1 MKKNR
6 ALKNWVITVFVG
18 LILTYLFVFLATLL
32 NKTGLINS
40 SANVWMKDWID
51 YVAVFQVA
59 ISTNLW
65 TQCDKYSLV
74 FFILFGLTL
83 LVFLVT
89 FILSLCKENKKCY
102 IWLAFFELV
111 LGLVFTYVYLL
122 PFSVNFF
129 EFSNGKIEAVA
140 SYQVSGAIVNIFRN
154 PSNNV
159 WEIFYFVVLVAVIA
173 VFGISILGIFFTG
186 LYRICKKDAAKEVK
200 EQKLVEVA
208 PAVETPV
215 VAPLPEKKKGIL
227 IVKRYDK
234 LGDFGPLVEK
244 KEETSYPKEPITQ
257 KSLTIE
263 EVRVAI
269 KEEIEKAETKRI
281 VEEYKEDRNTQKIAN
296 AIVKAQE
303 KSESKKETVL
313 VEDKT
318 LTGDKEEEKKIYPT
332 PVVFAIPTDVREE
345 FEVKETKVEE
355 KPKVEVKPTNEGL
368 SEEKVK
374 EIIASEIKEAL
385 KDFAIIHETII
396 EKPVEVRIENAPV
409 EEAKETVKEE
419 KVTEEKAPESVVE
432 ETKPAEE
439 VETDE
444 VPVTEVK
451 VEEVKE
457 ETPAE
462 EKTEETKVET
472 SPFVEDKK
480 EETDKVVVEEVPVQE
495 ETKEPVVE
503 ETTAEPAPEVT
514 PEALEGEPAE
524 KAKIVRI
531 PFDQRMAQADDV
543 VKGSY
548 NELKSLL
555 KSYGL
560 NNRIANGGDSFRLHR
575 VTYCKIT
582 IAGKSLKLYLALNPN
597 DYANSTYP
605 IKDASSKAIYKET
618 PLVFKV
624 RSGLSLRRAEE
635 LIRDC
640 MDKHGLEQIEQVQVK
655 DWASNLASEHIDEDG
670 DDYADDDE

>member
-59 ISTNLW
+59 ISTNLC

-89 FILSLCKENKKCY
+89 FILGLCKENKKRY
-102 IWLAFFELV
+102 IWLAFFELI

-122 PFSVNFF
+122 PFSANFF

-173 VFGISILGIFFTG
+173 IFGISILGIFFTG

-263 EVRVAI
+263 EVRAAI

-281 VEEYKEDRNTQKIAN
+281 VEEYKEDRNAQKIAN

-419 KVTEEKAPESVVE
+419 KVIEEKAPESVVE
-432 ETKPAEE
+432 EAKPVEE
-439 VETDE
+439 VKTDE

-457 ETPAE
+457 ETPVE

-480 EETDKVVVEEVPVQE
+480 EETDKVVVEEVPAQE

-503 ETTAEPAPEVT
+503 ETTAEPAHEVT

-560 NNRIANGGDSFRLHR
+560 NNRIANGGDSFRLHK

>member
-89 FILSLCKENKKCY
+89 FILSLCKENKKRY

-122 PFSVNFF
+122 PFSANFF

-159 WEIFYFVVLVAVIA
+159 WEIFYFVVLAAVIA

-186 LYRICKKDAAKEVK
+186 LYRICKKDAAKEAK

-208 PAVETPV
+208 PAIETPV

-263 EVRVAI
+263 EVRAAI

-281 VEEYKEDRNTQKIAN
+281 VEEYKEDRNAQKIAN

-303 KSESKKETVL
+303 KSESKKETAL

-419 KVTEEKAPESVVE
+419 KAPESVVE

-457 ETPAE
+457 ETPVE

-480 EETDKVVVEEVPVQE
+480 EETDKVVVEEVPAQE

>member
-89 FILSLCKENKKCY
+89 FILSLCKENKKRY

-122 PFSVNFF
+122 PFSANFF

-173 VFGISILGIFFTG
+173 IFGISILGIFFTG
-186 LYRICKKDAAKEVK
+186 LYRICKKDVAKEVK

-263 EVRVAI
+263 EVRAAI

-281 VEEYKEDRNTQKIAN
+281 VEEYKEDRNAQKIAN

-303 KSESKKETVL
+303 KSESKKETAL

-457 ETPAE
+457 ETPVE

-480 EETDKVVVEEVPVQE
+480 EETDKVVVEEVPAQE

-524 KAKIVRI
+524 KVKIVRI

>member
-89 FILSLCKENKKCY
+89 FILSLCKENKKRY

-122 PFSVNFF
+122 PFSANFF

-140 SYQVSGAIVNIFRN
+140 SYQVSGAILNIFRN

-186 LYRICKKDAAKEVK
+186 LYRLCKKDAAKEVK

-234 LGDFGPLVEK
+234 LGDFGSLVEK

-257 KSLTIE
+257 KPLTIE
-263 EVRVAI
+263 EVRAAI

-281 VEEYKEDRNTQKIAN
+281 VEEYKEDRNAQKIAN

-303 KSESKKETVL
+303 KSESKKEITL

-332 PVVFAIPTDVREE
+332 PVVFAVPTDVREE

-396 EKPVEVRIENAPV
+396 EKPVEVRIENTPV
-409 EEAKETVKEE
+409 EEAKETVEEE
-419 KVTEEKAPESVVE
+419 KVTEEKVPESVVE
-432 ETKPAEE
+432 ETKPVEE
-439 VETDE
+439 AKTDE

-457 ETPAE
+457 ETPVE
-462 EKTEETKVET
+462 EKAEETKVET
-472 SPFVEDKK
+472 SPFVDDKK
-480 EETDKVVVEEVPVQE
+480 EEADKVVVEEVHVQE

-503 ETTAEPAPEVT
+503 ETTAEPAPEVA
-514 PEALEGEPAE
+514 PETLEGEPAE

>member
-89 FILSLCKENKKCY
+89 FILSLCKENKKRY

-122 PFSVNFF
+122 PFSANFF

-159 WEIFYFVVLVAVIA
+159 WDIFYFVVLAAVIA

-186 LYRICKKDAAKEVK
+186 LYRICKKDAAKEAK

-208 PAVETPV
+208 PAIETPV

-263 EVRVAI
+263 EVRAAI

-281 VEEYKEDRNTQKIAN
+281 VEEYKEDRNAQKIAN

-303 KSESKKETVL
+303 KSESKKETAL

-457 ETPAE
+457 ETPVE

-480 EETDKVVVEEVPVQE
+480 EETDKVVVEEVPAQE

-531 PFDQRMAQADDV
+531 SFDQRMAQADDV

>member
-89 FILSLCKENKKCY
+89 FILSLCKENKKRY

-122 PFSVNFF
+122 PFSANFF

-159 WEIFYFVVLVAVIA
+159 WEILYFVVLAAVIA

-186 LYRICKKDAAKEVK
+186 LYRICKKDAAKEAK

-208 PAVETPV
+208 PAIETPV

-263 EVRVAI
+263 EVRAAI

-281 VEEYKEDRNTQKIAN
+281 VEEYKEDRNAQKIAN

-303 KSESKKETVL
+303 KSESKKETAL

-457 ETPAE
+457 ETPVE

-480 EETDKVVVEEVPVQE
+480 EETDKVVVEEVPAQKE
-495 ETKEPVVE
+495 IKEPVVE

-670 DDYADDDE
+670 DDYADDDK

>member
-89 FILSLCKENKKCY
+89 FILSLCKENKKRY

-122 PFSVNFF
+122 PFSANFF

-173 VFGISILGIFFTG
+173 IFGISILGIFFTG
-186 LYRICKKDAAKEVK
+186 LYRICKKDSAKEVK

-263 EVRVAI
+263 EVRAAI

-281 VEEYKEDRNTQKIAN
+281 VEEYKEDRNAQKIAN

-419 KVTEEKAPESVVE
+419 KVTEENAPESVVE
-432 ETKPAEE
+432 ETKPVEE
-439 VETDE
+439 VKTDE

-457 ETPAE
+457 ETPVE

-503 ETTAEPAPEVT
+503 ETTAEPAPEVS

-524 KAKIVRI
+524 KTKIVRI

-560 NNRIANGGDSFRLHR
+560 NNRIANGGDSFRLHK

>member
-51 YVAVFQVA
+51 YVTVFQVA

-89 FILSLCKENKKCY
+89 FILSLCKENKKRY

-122 PFSVNFF
+122 PFSANFF

-208 PAVETPV
+208 SAVETPV

-263 EVRVAI
+263 EVRAAI

-281 VEEYKEDRNTQKIAN
+281 VEEYKEDRNAQKIAN

-419 KVTEEKAPESVVE
+419 KVTEENAPESVVE
-432 ETKPAEE
+432 ETKSAEE
-439 VETDE
+439 VKTDE
-444 VPVTEVK
+444 VSVTEVK

-457 ETPAE
+457 ETPVE

>member
-51 YVAVFQVA
+51 YVTVFQVA

-89 FILSLCKENKKCY
+89 FILSLCKENKKRY

-122 PFSVNFF
+122 PFSANFF

-173 VFGISILGIFFTG
+173 IFGISILGIFFTG

-244 KEETSYPKEPITQ
+244 KEETSYPKEPIAQ

-263 EVRVAI
+263 EVRAAI

-281 VEEYKEDRNTQKIAN
+281 VEEYKEDRNAQKIAN

-451 VEEVKE
+451 IEEVKE
-457 ETPAE
+457 ETPVE

-503 ETTAEPAPEVT
+503 ETTAELAPEVT

-531 PFDQRMAQADDV
+531 PFDQRIAQADDV

>member
-89 FILSLCKENKKCY
+89 FILSLCKENKKRY

-122 PFSVNFF
+122 PFSANFF

-173 VFGISILGIFFTG
+173 IFGISILGIFFTG

-215 VAPLPEKKKGIL
+215 VASLPEKKKGIL

-263 EVRVAI
+263 EVRAAI

-281 VEEYKEDRNTQKIAN
+281 VEEYKEDRNAQKIAN

-409 EEAKETVKEE
+409 EEAKEIVKEE

-432 ETKPAEE
+432 ETKPVEE
-439 VETDE
+439 VKTDE
-444 VPVTEVK
+444 VPVTEVN

-457 ETPAE
+457 ETPVE

-480 EETDKVVVEEVPVQE
+480 EETDKVVVEEVPAQE

-503 ETTAEPAPEVT
+503 ETTAEPAHEVT

-670 DDYADDDE
+670 DDYAGDDE

>member
-51 YVAVFQVA
+51 YVAVFKVA

-89 FILSLCKENKKCY
+89 FILSLCKENKKRY

-122 PFSVNFF
+122 PFSANFF

-263 EVRVAI
+263 EVRAAI

-281 VEEYKEDRNTQKIAN
+281 VEEYKEDRNAQKIAN

-374 EIIASEIKEAL
+374 EIIASEIKGAL

-419 KVTEEKAPESVVE
+419 KVTEENAPESVVE
-432 ETKPAEE
+432 ETKSAEE
-439 VETDE
+439 VKTDE

-457 ETPAE
+457 ETPVE
-462 EKTEETKVET
+462 EKIEETKVET

-495 ETKEPVVE
+495 EAKEPVVE

>member
-89 FILSLCKENKKCY
+89 FILSLCKENKKRY

-122 PFSVNFF
+122 PFSANFF

-173 VFGISILGIFFTG
+173 IFGISILGIFFTG

-215 VAPLPEKKKGIL
+215 AAPLPEKKKGIL

-263 EVRVAI
+263 EVRAAI

-281 VEEYKEDRNTQKIAN
+281 VEEYKEDRNAQKIAN

-451 VEEVKE
+451 IEEVKE
-457 ETPAE
+457 ETPVE

-503 ETTAEPAPEVT
+503 ETTAELAPEVT

-531 PFDQRMAQADDV
+531 PFDQRIAQADDV

>member
-32 NKTGLINS
+32 NKIGLINS

-51 YVAVFQVA
+51 YVVVFQVA

-74 FFILFGLTL
+74 FFILFGLML

-89 FILSLCKENKKCY
+89 FILSLCKENKKRY

-122 PFSVNFF
+122 PFSANFF
-129 EFSNGKIEAVA
+129 EFSNGKVEAVA

-263 EVRVAI
+263 EVRAAI

-281 VEEYKEDRNTQKIAN
+281 VEEYKEDRNAQKIAN

-345 FEVKETKVEE
+345 FEAKETKVEE

-457 ETPAE
+457 ETPVE

-503 ETTAEPAPEVT
+503 ETTAELAPEVT

>member
-6 ALKNWVITVFVG
+6 ALKNWVIMVFVG

-89 FILSLCKENKKCY
+89 FILSLCKENKKRY

-122 PFSVNFF
+122 PFSANFF

-140 SYQVSGAIVNIFRN
+140 SYQVSGAILNIFRN

-186 LYRICKKDAAKEVK
+186 LYRLCKKDAAKEVK

-257 KSLTIE
+257 KPLTIE
-263 EVRVAI
+263 EVRAAI

-281 VEEYKEDRNTQKIAN
+281 VEEYKEDRNAQKIAN

-303 KSESKKETVL
+303 KSESKKEITL

-332 PVVFAIPTDVREE
+332 PVVFAVPTDVREE

-396 EKPVEVRIENAPV
+396 EKPVEVRIENTPV
-409 EEAKETVKEE
+409 EEAKETVEEE
-419 KVTEEKAPESVVE
+419 KVTEEKVPESVVE
-432 ETKPAEE
+432 ETKPVEE
-439 VETDE
+439 AKTDE

-457 ETPAE
+457 ETPVE
-462 EKTEETKVET
+462 EKAEETKVET
-472 SPFVEDKK
+472 SPFVDDKK
-480 EETDKVVVEEVPVQE
+480 EEADKVVVEEVHVQE

-503 ETTAEPAPEVT
+503 ETTAEPAPEVA
-514 PEALEGEPAE
+514 PETLEGEPAE

>member
-51 YVAVFQVA
+51 YVDVFQVA

-89 FILSLCKENKKCY
+89 FILSLCKENKKRY

-122 PFSVNFF
+122 PFSANFF

-215 VAPLPEKKKGIL
+215 IAPLPEKKKGIL

-263 EVRVAI
+263 EVRAAI

-281 VEEYKEDRNTQKIAN
+281 VEEYKEDRNAQKIAN

-419 KVTEEKAPESVVE
+419 KVTEENAPESVVE
-432 ETKPAEE
+432 ETKSAEE
-439 VETDE
+439 VKTDE

-457 ETPAE
+457 ETPVE
-462 EKTEETKVET
+462 EKIEETKVET

>member
-89 FILSLCKENKKCY
+89 FILSLCKENKKRY

-122 PFSVNFF
+122 PFSANFF

-140 SYQVSGAIVNIFRN
+140 SYQVSGAILNIFRN

-186 LYRICKKDAAKEVK
+186 LYRLCKKDAAKEVK

-215 VAPLPEKKKGIL
+215 IAPLPEKKKGIL

-257 KSLTIE
+257 KPLTIE
-263 EVRVAI
+263 EVRAAI

-281 VEEYKEDRNTQKIAN
+281 VEEYKEDRNAQKIAN

-303 KSESKKETVL
+303 KSESKKEITL

-318 LTGDKEEEKKIYPT
+318 LTGDKEEEKKTYPT
-332 PVVFAIPTDVREE
+332 PVVFAVPTDVREE

-396 EKPVEVRIENAPV
+396 EKPVEVCIENTPV
-409 EEAKETVKEE
+409 EEAKETVEEE
-419 KVTEEKAPESVVE
+419 KVTEEKVPESVVE
-432 ETKPAEE
+432 ETKPVEE
-439 VETDE
+439 AKTDE

-457 ETPAE
+457 ETPVE
-462 EKTEETKVET
+462 EKAEETKVET
-472 SPFVEDKK
+472 SPFVDDKK
-480 EETDKVVVEEVPVQE
+480 EEADKVVVEEVHVQE

-503 ETTAEPAPEVT
+503 ETTAEPAPEVA
-514 PEALEGEPAE
+514 PETLEGEPAE

>member
-1 MKKNR
+1 MKKNC

-89 FILSLCKENKKCY
+89 FILSLCKENKKRY

-122 PFSVNFF
+122 PFSANFF

-140 SYQVSGAIVNIFRN
+140 SYQVSGAILNIFRN

-173 VFGISILGIFFTG
+173 IFGISILGIFFTG

-208 PAVETPV
+208 PAVATPV

-263 EVRVAI
+263 EVRAAI

-281 VEEYKEDRNTQKIAN
+281 VEEYKEDRNAQKIAN

-303 KSESKKETVL
+303 KSESKKETIL

-419 KVTEEKAPESVVE
+419 KVAEEKAPESVVE
-432 ETKPAEE
+432 ETKPVEE
-439 VETDE
+439 VKTDE

-457 ETPAE
+457 ETPVE

-480 EETDKVVVEEVPVQE
+480 EETDKVVVEEVPAQE

-503 ETTAEPAPEVT
+503 ETTAEPAHEVT

>member
-89 FILSLCKENKKCY
+89 FILSLCKENKKRY

-122 PFSVNFF
+122 PFSANFF

-186 LYRICKKDAAKEVK
+186 LYRICKKDAAKEAK

-208 PAVETPV
+208 PAIETSV

-263 EVRVAI
+263 EVRAAI

-281 VEEYKEDRNTQKIAN
+281 VEEYKEDRNAQKIAN

-303 KSESKKETVL
+303 KSESKKETAL

-419 KVTEEKAPESVVE
+419 KVTEEKTPESVVE

-457 ETPAE
+457 ETPVE

-480 EETDKVVVEEVPVQE
+480 EETDKVVVEEVPAQE

>member
-89 FILSLCKENKKCY
+89 FILSLCKENKKRY

-122 PFSVNFF
+122 PFSANFF

-159 WEIFYFVVLVAVIA
+159 WEIFYFVILVAVIA

-263 EVRVAI
+263 EVRAAI

-281 VEEYKEDRNTQKIAN
+281 VEEYKEDRNAQKIAN

-419 KVTEEKAPESVVE
+419 KATEENAPESVVE
-432 ETKPAEE
+432 ETKSAEE
-439 VETDE
+439 VKTDE

-457 ETPAE
+457 ETPVE

-503 ETTAEPAPEVT
+503 ETTAEPTPEVT
-514 PEALEGEPAE
+514 PEVLEGEPAE

>member
-89 FILSLCKENKKCY
+89 FILSLCKENKKRY

-122 PFSVNFF
+122 PFSANFF

-263 EVRVAI
+263 EVRAAI

-281 VEEYKEDRNTQKIAN
+281 VEEYKEDRNAQKIAN

-419 KVTEEKAPESVVE
+419 KVTEENAPESVVE
-432 ETKPAEE
+432 ETKSAEE
-439 VETDE
+439 VKTDE

-457 ETPAE
+457 ETPVE
-462 EKTEETKVET
+462 EKIEETKVET

-495 ETKEPVVE
+495 ETKESVVE
-503 ETTAEPAPEVT
+503 ETIAEPAPEVT

>member
-89 FILSLCKENKKCY
+89 FILSLCKENKKRY

-122 PFSVNFF
+122 PFSANFF

-173 VFGISILGIFFTG
+173 IFGISILGIFFTG
-186 LYRICKKDAAKEVK
+186 LYRICKKDSAKEVK

-208 PAVETPV
+208 PAIETPV

-263 EVRVAI
+263 EVRAAI

-281 VEEYKEDRNTQKIAN
+281 VEEYKEDRNAQKIAN

-419 KVTEEKAPESVVE
+419 KVTEENAPESVVE
-432 ETKPAEE
+432 ETKSAEE
-439 VETDE
+439 VKTDE

-457 ETPAE
+457 ETPVE

-503 ETTAEPAPEVT
+503 ETTAELAPEVT

-655 DWASNLASEHIDEDG
+655 DWASNLASEYIDEDG

>member
-89 FILSLCKENKKCY
+89 FILSLCKENKKRY

-122 PFSVNFF
+122 PFSANFF

-159 WEIFYFVVLVAVIA
+159 WDIFYFVVLAAVIA

-186 LYRICKKDAAKEVK
+186 LYRICKKDAAKEAK

-208 PAVETPV
+208 PAIETPV

-263 EVRVAI
+263 EVRAAI

-281 VEEYKEDRNTQKIAN
+281 VEEYKEDRNAQKIAN

-303 KSESKKETVL
+303 KSESKKETAL

-457 ETPAE
+457 ETLVE

-480 EETDKVVVEEVPVQE
+480 EETDKVVVEEVPAQE

>member
-89 FILSLCKENKKCY
+89 FILSLCKENKKRY

-122 PFSVNFF
+122 PFSANFF

-140 SYQVSGAIVNIFRN
+140 SYQVSGAILNIFRN

-186 LYRICKKDAAKEVK
+186 LYRLCKKDAAKEVK

-257 KSLTIE
+257 KPLTIE
-263 EVRVAI
+263 EVRAAI

-281 VEEYKEDRNTQKIAN
+281 VEEYKEDRNAQKIAN

-303 KSESKKETVL
+303 KSESKKEITL

-332 PVVFAIPTDVREE
+332 PVVFAVPTDVREE

-385 KDFAIIHETII
+385 KDFVIIHETII
-396 EKPVEVRIENAPV
+396 EKPVEVRIENTPV
-409 EEAKETVKEE
+409 EEAKETVEEE
-419 KVTEEKAPESVVE
+419 KVTEEKVPESVVE
-432 ETKPAEE
+432 ETKPVEE
-439 VETDE
+439 AKTDE

-457 ETPAE
+457 ETPVE
-462 EKTEETKVET
+462 EKAEETKVET
-472 SPFVEDKK
+472 SPFVHDKK
-480 EETDKVVVEEVPVQE
+480 EEADKVVVEEVHVQE

-503 ETTAEPAPEVT
+503 ETTAEPAPEVA
-514 PEALEGEPAE
+514 PETLEGEPAE

>member
-89 FILSLCKENKKCY
+89 FILSLCKENKKRY

-122 PFSVNFF
+122 PFSANFF

-159 WEIFYFVVLVAVIA
+159 WEIFYFVVLAAVIA

-186 LYRICKKDAAKEVK
+186 LYRICKKDAAKEAK

-208 PAVETPV
+208 PAIETPV

-263 EVRVAI
+263 EVRAAI

-281 VEEYKEDRNTQKIAN
+281 VEEYKEDRNAQKIAN

-303 KSESKKETVL
+303 KSESKKETAL

-457 ETPAE
+457 ETPVE

-480 EETDKVVVEEVPVQE
+480 EETDKVVVEEVPAQE

-548 NELKSLL
+548 NKLKSLL

-560 NNRIANGGDSFRLHR
+560 NNRFANGGDSFRLHR

>member
-89 FILSLCKENKKCY
+89 FILSLCKENKKRY

-122 PFSVNFF
+122 PFSANFF

-186 LYRICKKDAAKEVK
+186 LYRICKKDAAKEAK

-208 PAVETPV
+208 PAIETPV

-263 EVRVAI
+263 EVRAAI

-281 VEEYKEDRNTQKIAN
+281 VEEYKEDRNAQKIAN

-303 KSESKKETVL
+303 KSESKKETAL

-318 LTGDKEEEKKIYPT
+318 LTGDKEEKKIYPT

-457 ETPAE
+457 ETPVE

-480 EETDKVVVEEVPVQE
+480 EETDKVVVEKVPAQE

-560 NNRIANGGDSFRLHR
+560 NNRIANGGDSFRLRR

>member
-89 FILSLCKENKKCY
+89 FILSLCKENKKRY

-122 PFSVNFF
+122 PFSANFF

-159 WEIFYFVVLVAVIA
+159 WEIFYFVVLAAVIA

-186 LYRICKKDAAKEVK
+186 LYRICKKDAAKEAK

-208 PAVETPV
+208 PAIETPV

-263 EVRVAI
+263 EVRAAI

-281 VEEYKEDRNTQKIAN
+281 VEEYKEDRNAQKIAN

-303 KSESKKETVL
+303 KSESKKETAL

-439 VETDE
+439 AETDE
-444 VPVTEVK
+444 VPVIEVK

-457 ETPAE
+457 ETPVE

-480 EETDKVVVEEVPVQE
+480 EETDKVVVEEVRAQE

>member
-89 FILSLCKENKKCY
+89 FILSLCKENKKRY

-122 PFSVNFF
+122 PFSANFF

-159 WEIFYFVVLVAVIA
+159 WEIFYFVVLAAVIA

-186 LYRICKKDAAKEVK
+186 LYRICKKDAAKEAK

-208 PAVETPV
+208 PAIETPV

-263 EVRVAI
+263 EVRAAI

-281 VEEYKEDRNTQKIAN
+281 VEEYKEDRNAQKIAN

-303 KSESKKETVL
+303 KSESKKETAL

-457 ETPAE
+457 ETPVE

-480 EETDKVVVEEVPVQE
+480 EETDKVVVEEVPAQE

>member
-89 FILSLCKENKKCY
+89 FILSLCKENKKRY

-122 PFSVNFF
+122 PFSANFF

-186 LYRICKKDAAKEVK
+186 LYRICKKDAAKEAK

-208 PAVETPV
+208 PAIETPV

-227 IVKRYDK
+227 IVKRYEK

-263 EVRVAI
+263 EVRAAI

-281 VEEYKEDRNTQKIAN
+281 VEEYKEDRNAQKIAN

-303 KSESKKETVL
+303 KSESKKETAL

-345 FEVKETKVEE
+345 FEVKETKVEK

-419 KVTEEKAPESVVE
+419 KVTEENAPESVVE
-432 ETKPAEE
+432 ETKSAEE
-439 VETDE
+439 VKTDE

-457 ETPAE
+457 ETPVE
-462 EKTEETKVET
+462 EKIEETKVET

>member
-89 FILSLCKENKKCY
+89 FILSLCKENKKRY

-122 PFSVNFF
+122 PFSANFF

-159 WEIFYFVVLVAVIA
+159 WDIFYFVVLAAVIA

-186 LYRICKKDAAKEVK
+186 LYRICKKDAAKEAK

-208 PAVETPV
+208 PAIETPV

-263 EVRVAI
+263 EVRAAI

-281 VEEYKEDRNTQKIAN
+281 VEEYKEDRNAQKIAN

-303 KSESKKETVL
+303 KSESKKETAL

-457 ETPAE
+457 ETPVE

-480 EETDKVVVEEVPVQE
+480 EETDKVVVEEVPAQE

-597 DYANSTYP
+597 DYANSTYH

>member
-89 FILSLCKENKKCY
+89 FILSLCKENKKRY

-122 PFSVNFF
+122 PFSANFF

-173 VFGISILGIFFTG
+173 IFGISILGIFFTG
-186 LYRICKKDAAKEVK
+186 LYRICKKDSAKEVK

-263 EVRVAI
+263 EVRAAI

-281 VEEYKEDRNTQKIAN
+281 VEEYKEDRNAQKIAN

-419 KVTEEKAPESVVE
+419 KVTEENAPESVVE
-432 ETKPAEE
+432 ETKSAEE
-439 VETDE
+439 VKTDE

-457 ETPAE
+457 ETPVE

-503 ETTAEPAPEVT
+503 ETTAELAPEVT

-655 DWASNLASEHIDEDG
+655 DWASNLASEYIDEDG

>member
-83 LVFLVT
+83 LVFLAT
-89 FILSLCKENKKCY
+89 FILSLCKENKKRY

-122 PFSVNFF
+122 PFSANFF

-173 VFGISILGIFFTG
+173 IFGISILGIFFTG

-263 EVRVAI
+263 EVRAAI

-281 VEEYKEDRNTQKIAN
+281 VEEYKEDRNAQKIAN

-303 KSESKKETVL
+303 KSESKKETAL

-457 ETPAE
+457 ETPVE

-480 EETDKVVVEEVPVQE
+480 EETDKVVVEEVPAQE

-524 KAKIVRI
+524 KVKIVRI

>member
-89 FILSLCKENKKCY
+89 FILSLCKENKKRY

-122 PFSVNFF
+122 PFSANFF

-186 LYRICKKDAAKEVK
+186 LYRICKKDAAKEAK

-208 PAVETPV
+208 PAIETPV
-215 VAPLPEKKKGIL
+215 VAPLPERKKGIL
-227 IVKRYDK
+227 IVKRYEK

-244 KEETSYPKEPITQ
+244 KEETSYPKEAITQ

-263 EVRVAI
+263 EVRAAI

-281 VEEYKEDRNTQKIAN
+281 VEEYKEDRNAQKIAN

-303 KSESKKETVL
+303 KSESKKETAL

-355 KPKVEVKPTNEGL
+355 KPKVEVKPTNKGL

-457 ETPAE
+457 ETPVE

-480 EETDKVVVEEVPVQE
+480 EETDKVVVEEVPAQE

-655 DWASNLASEHIDEDG
+655 DWVSNLASEHIDEDG

>member
-89 FILSLCKENKKCY
+89 FILSLCKENKKRY

-122 PFSVNFF
+122 PFSANFF

-140 SYQVSGAIVNIFRN
+140 SYQVSGAIFNIFRN

-263 EVRVAI
+263 EVRAAI

-281 VEEYKEDRNTQKIAN
+281 VEEYKEDRNAQKIAN

-303 KSESKKETVL
+303 KSESKKETAL

-345 FEVKETKVEE
+345 FEVKETKVEG

-419 KVTEEKAPESVVE
+419 KVAEEKTPESVVE
-432 ETKPAEE
+432 ETKPVEE
-439 VETDE
+439 VKTDE

-457 ETPAE
+457 ETPVE

-480 EETDKVVVEEVPVQE
+480 EETDKVVVEEVPAQE

-531 PFDQRMAQADDV
+531 PFDQRMAQADDA

>member
-51 YVAVFQVA
+51 YVTVFQVA

-89 FILSLCKENKKCY
+89 FILSLCKENKKRY

-122 PFSVNFF
+122 PFSANFF

-159 WEIFYFVVLVAVIA
+159 WEIFYFIVLVAVIA

-257 KSLTIE
+257 KSFTIE
-263 EVRVAI
+263 EVRAAI

-281 VEEYKEDRNTQKIAN
+281 VEEYKEDRNAQKIAN
-296 AIVKAQE
+296 AIVKVQE

-457 ETPAE
+457 ETPVE

-503 ETTAEPAPEVT
+503 ETTAELAPEVT

>member
-89 FILSLCKENKKCY
+89 FILSLCKENKKRY

-122 PFSVNFF
+122 PFSANFF

-159 WEIFYFVVLVAVIA
+159 WEIFYFVVLAAVIA

-186 LYRICKKDAAKEVK
+186 LYRICKKDAAKEAK

-208 PAVETPV
+208 SAIETPV

-263 EVRVAI
+263 EVRAAI

-281 VEEYKEDRNTQKIAN
+281 VEEYKEDRNAQKIAN

-303 KSESKKETVL
+303 KSESKKETAL

-332 PVVFAIPTDVREE
+332 PVVFAIHTDVREE

-374 EIIASEIKEAL
+374 EIITSEIKEAL

-457 ETPAE
+457 ETPVE

-480 EETDKVVVEEVPVQE
+480 EETDKVVVEEVPAQE

-548 NELKSLL
+548 NKLKSLL

-560 NNRIANGGDSFRLHR
+560 NNRFANGGDSFRLHR

>member
-89 FILSLCKENKKCY
+89 FILSLCKENKKRY

-122 PFSVNFF
+122 PFSANFF

-186 LYRICKKDAAKEVK
+186 LYRICKKDAAKEAK

-208 PAVETPV
+208 PAIETPV

-227 IVKRYDK
+227 IVKRYEK

-263 EVRVAI
+263 EVRATI

-281 VEEYKEDRNTQKIAN
+281 VEEYKEDRNAQKIAN

-303 KSESKKETVL
+303 KSESKKETAL

-396 EKPVEVRIENAPV
+396 EKPVEVRIENTPV

-419 KVTEEKAPESVVE
+419 KVTEENAPESVVE
-432 ETKPAEE
+432 ETKSAEE
-439 VETDE
+439 VKTDE

-457 ETPAE
+457 ETPVE
-462 EKTEETKVET
+462 EKIEETKVET

-575 VTYCKIT
+575 ATYCKIT

-597 DYANSTYP
+597 DYANSIYP

>member
-89 FILSLCKENKKCY
+89 FILSLCKENKKRY

-122 PFSVNFF
+122 PFSANFF

-281 VEEYKEDRNTQKIAN
+281 VEEYKEDRNAQKIAN

-457 ETPAE
+457 ETPVE

-480 EETDKVVVEEVPVQE
+480 EETDKVVVEEAPVQE

-514 PEALEGEPAE
+514 PEVLESETAE

>member
-89 FILSLCKENKKCY
+89 FILGLCKENKKRY
-102 IWLAFFELV
+102 IWLAFFELI

-122 PFSVNFF
+122 PFSANFF

-173 VFGISILGIFFTG
+173 IFGISILGIFFTG

-208 PAVETPV
+208 PPVETPV

-263 EVRVAI
+263 EVRAAI

-281 VEEYKEDRNTQKIAN
+281 VEEYKEDRNAQKIAN

-432 ETKPAEE
+432 EAKPVEE
-439 VETDE
+439 VKTDE

-457 ETPAE
+457 ETPVE

-480 EETDKVVVEEVPVQE
+480 EETDKVVVEEVPAQE

-503 ETTAEPAPEVT
+503 ETTAEPAHEVT

>member
-89 FILSLCKENKKCY
+89 FILSLCKKNKKRY

-122 PFSVNFF
+122 PFSANFF

-263 EVRVAI
+263 EVRAAI

-281 VEEYKEDRNTQKIAN
+281 VEEYKEDRNAQKIAN

-345 FEVKETKVEE
+345 FELKETKVEE

-419 KVTEEKAPESVVE
+419 KATEENAPESVVE
-432 ETKPAEE
+432 ETKSAEE
-439 VETDE
+439 VKTDE

-457 ETPAE
+457 ETPVE